1 MQLVVNL
8 NITSMLVLIALGVV
22 LGAFFAGKL
31 QINLS
36 EKVWVEIK
44 TIVALLVSFS
54 VLATT
59 LFLLHYRFNVKFTE
73 AWAISYLLFVSILT
87 LFMCIHFIP
96 NPEIRTGLTNRF
108 TGKELVLS
116 LSQVLWL
123 SVAFKLMLLGV
134 SV

>member
-1 MQLVVNL
+1 MNVSVNL
-8 NITSMLVLIALGVV
+8 NISSAIILIVLGVV

-54 VLATT
+54 VLAAT

-87 LFMCIHFIP
+87 LFMCINFIP

-134 SV
+134 SE